1 MRTFH
6 FKITVRRLMLSVAI
20 AALLLA
26 GHSAGRR
33 WAFCR
38 ERAAYYAERERYH
51 LRLADEEWQLLTA
64 YRSRPCLTLPG
75 GQDKELTCL
84 AGGNLRNAPIGVYF
98 ARLDGYDYSP
108 LKMYIRGYL
117 TQEQSEPITLTPKR
131 GE

>member
-51 LRLADEEWQLLTA
+51 LRLADEEGPVSDQITAENLRLASWYNRVGQTFRRAA
-64 YRSRPCLTLPG
+64 YRPWETIPHDPPSPESSSRAIDLG
-75 GQDKELTCL
+75 D
-84 AGGNLRNAPIGVYF
+84 
-98 ARLDGYDYSP
+98 D
-108 LKMYIRGYL
+108 
-117 TQEQSEPITLTPKR
+117 
-131 GE
+131 